1 LLFECKRKFRE
12 KQMERQQKVV
22 YPNLTG
28 HEGTNECFY
37 SFNLLIILNRDVE
50 IKLVSNGSNH

>member
-1 LLFECKRKFRE
+1 
-12 KQMERQQKVV
+12 MERQQKVV